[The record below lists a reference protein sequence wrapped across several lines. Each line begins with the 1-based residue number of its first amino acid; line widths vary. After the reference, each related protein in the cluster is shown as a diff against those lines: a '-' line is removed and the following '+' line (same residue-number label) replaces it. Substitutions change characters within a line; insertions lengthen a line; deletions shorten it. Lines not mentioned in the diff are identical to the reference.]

1 MHRPTERTMDRVLIL
16 SVDRDDDLGKKAGV
30 KGPVVGRRDVLTA
43 ALKLGIADPE
53 ESDTNAILGALNHYD
68 AMRAELDGKGEVEI
82 ALLTGEERVGVRS
95 DRVIHNSNPSLAH
108 SNRIQPSS

>member
-1 MHRPTERTMDRVLIL
+1 MDRVLIL

-95 DRVIHNSNPSLAH
+95 DRVIARNSNPSLAH